1 MKQATRFLRIKT
13 TVAGPKQSD
22 LSEALQPLPRWRIA
36 KKFRIG
42 DFGRIFAHGRV
53 CTCLAFENVF
63 FSQVRKL
70 DAGVRGIRILI
81 YTSDAQACCAR
92 MPIPIPFASPS
103 RSLVLN
109 RRQSPFLDS
118 PMKPDP
124 KQ

>member
-63 FSQVRKL
+63 FRQVRNSGGAYRKL
-70 DAGVRGIRILI
+70 CKRASI
-81 YTSDAQACCAR
+81 YTL
-92 MPIPIPFASPS
+92 PIPSPATA
-103 RSLVLN
+103 RAGGYDLRV
-109 RRQSPFLDS
+109 F
-118 PMKPDP
+118 
-124 KQ
+124 